1 MKKFLRNIKS
11 LQLLRLFKELVGCF
25 SPFSA
30 TILLILTSLMEEALK
45 FIIGVIISELRA
57 QGHYLTGRLE
67 KSIEMRTF
75 EETDKLIGQI
85 LMESYGV
92 ILDKGV
98 GANRIP
104 YQRGSGAKKSKY
116 IEALFAYVKLRRPS
130 MGDKQALSFAFAI
143 ANAAKKTGHP
153 LPGSYAFSQNNR
165 RKNWAEHI
173 IPGNEARIE
182 QALNLERYVI
192 GVIDNKLTS
201 IRQYVV

>member
-1 MKKFLRNIKS
+1 
-11 LQLLRLFKELVGCF
+11 
-25 SPFSA
+25 
-30 TILLILTSLMEEALK
+30 MEEALK
-45 FIIGVIISELRA
+45 VISSIIISELHA
-57 QGHYLTGRLE
+57 QGHYLTGKLE
-67 KSIEMRTF
+67 ASIETRQF
-75 EETDKLIGQI
+75 EQADKLIGQI

-92 ILDKGV
+92 ILDRGV
-98 GANRIP
+98 SAGRVP

-116 IEALFAYVKLRRPS
+116 IDALFGYVKLRRPS
-130 MGDKQALSFAFAI
+130 MSDKQALSFAFAI

-182 QALNLERYVI
+182 QALNLERYVL
-192 GVIDNKLTS
+192 GVIDNQITS